1 MHIIKIKNIP
11 HFDIYIAP
19 ICLIILFYIHLNQG
33 QAEIQIQQILPA
45 IFNPENQYHNI
56 IYHLRLPRAIL
67 AIIIGAAL
75 GISGT
80 LLQTI
85 TRNPLA
91 APATLG
97 INAGAYLAITATSIF
112 LPQLLN
118 FSPVFVAFI
127 GGLLAALLVYLMSAS
142 GGLSPLRL
150 TLSGVATSLT
160 LASITATLQLFYENE
175 TKDLFF
181 WGAGSLVQTN
191 WDNTLYAAPLVIF
204 TIIITVIFAKPL
216 DILLLG
222 DDIGK
227 ALGGKIQ
234 LIRFY
239 FLIIAIFLAAVAVS
253 VVGAIGFIGLVAP
266 QIVKLLGYRKHW
278 FMLPLAALWG
288 AIFLIAADTTTMLIT
303 NNMSELPAGSITA
316 LIGSPFLVWLAR
328 NHDNF
333 QANFQ
338 ANLKTDSGN
347 SHFQVIK
354 IKLPYSNFVIL
365 GVLILAISLIC
376 GLLFGNINFKL
387 SDLINLFFGNSNLL
401 TEKILLQLRL
411 PRLLVAVFAGA
422 SLAVSGL
429 LLQGVVRNPLA
440 SPEIIGIT
448 NGAGFAALA
457 VMVLM
462 PNIPLEFV
470 PIAAFC
476 GAFITFI
483 LVYLAAWK
491 NGIIPAQLALVGI
504 AFSAFFSAGTNVI
517 IVMAKLRVT
526 QALIWLSGS
535 TYARQWE
542 EVGKLAIFPILL
554 LPIAWLIAKKVDIL
568 ALGEDLPKLLGMQI
582 QKARILII
590 FIAVSLTAA
599 SVATVGTISFVGL
612 VAPHIARL
620 IIGYRHRQL
629 LLITAILGG
638 ILVTIADTLGRVI
651 LAPKEIPAGLVTALI
666 GTPYFLWLLYN
677 DSARKK

>member
-1 MHIIKIKNIP
+1 MHIIKTKNIS

-19 ICLIILFYIHLNQG
+19 ICLIILFYIHLTQG

-67 AIIIGAAL
+67 AVIIGAAL
-75 GISGT
+75 GISGA

-118 FSPVFVAFI
+118 CSPVFVAFI
-127 GGLLAALLVYLMSAS
+127 GGLLAALLVYIMSAS

-278 FMLPLAALWG
+278 FILPLAGLWG
-288 AIFLIAADTTTMLIT
+288 AIFLVAADTTTMLIT

-333 QANFQ
+333 KS
-338 ANLKTDSGN
+338 NLKNDSGN
-347 SHFQVIK
+347 SHFTVNK
-354 IKLPYSNFVIL
+354 IKLPYTTFVIL
-365 GVLILAISLIC
+365 GILILAISLIC
-376 GLLFGNINFKL
+376 GLLFGNINFHL

-448 NGAGFAALA
+448 NGAGFSALA

-462 PNIPLEFV
+462 PNIPIEFI

-476 GAFITFI
+476 GAFVTFI

-504 AFSAFFSAGTNVI
+504 AFSAFFGAGTNVI

-612 VAPHIARL
+612 VAPHITRL

-677 DSARKK
+677 DSQKCKLG